1 MVHSTHNVQGA
12 VLKTVL
18 CPADLVPV
26 YHMGQTQL
34 LTFWGAE
41 NLSRRWRA
49 SIGIFWGAWG
59 LPLPRKHPIIS
70 LVGSPIPGVLPASSL
85 SHCMLHRIPLLWDT
99 AASLMDAAKIPLPKN
114 LSVEKIKMQVENG

>member
-1 MVHSTHNVQGA
+1 MVHSAHSVQGA
-12 VLKTVL
+12 VLKNVL

-34 LTFWGAE
+34 LTFWGPE
-41 NLSRRWRA
+41 DLSRRWRA

-85 SHCMLHRIPLLWDT
+85 SHCMLHRIPLLL
-99 AASLMDAAKIPLPKN
+99 SKN
-114 LSVEKIKMQVENG
+114 LMCRSKVIQAVETLGFECVLM